1 MVSRYYRLPSLT
13 ALAAFEASARHRSV
27 RRAAEELN
35 VTPGAVSRQ
44 IKALEDELGV
54 PLFDR
59 GQAGFMLTADAETLY
74 AVLAYSFS
82 RTAETVQTIRSGN
95 RAMRV
100 TLACTHAVATYWL
113 MPRMK
118 DFWRRFPEITVDH
131 LISDDARDFRR
142 AEVDLRI
149 RYGFGAWPGEAAT
162 LLMDEAIFP
171 IAGLSFAAQHAGC
184 TAADIPALPLLHVD
198 WVDAEWTTWDELL
211 RRAAIPHGPI
221 AGRRFSTFGVMLQ
234 ACQDDQGLA
243 VGWRRLVGELIE
255 AGRLVP
261 FTDVLI
267 PAPGSYYLAWN
278 LNRPISAATG
288 TLRDW
293 LLELAAQQPK

>member
-1 MVSRYYRLPSLT
+1 MKYRNNILETIGDTPL
-13 ALAAFEASARHRSV
+13 V
-27 RRAAEELN
+27 KLN
-35 VTPGAVSRQ
+35 R
-44 IKALEDELGV
+44 
-54 PLFDR
+54 
-59 GQAGFMLTADAETLY
+59 
-74 AVLAYSFS
+74 
-82 RTAETVQTIRSGN
+82 
-95 RAMRV
+95 
-100 TLACTHAVATYWL
+100 
-113 MPRMK
+113 
-118 DFWRRFPEITVDH
+118 
-131 LISDDARDFRR
+131 
-142 AEVDLRI
+142 
-149 RYGFGAWPGEAAT
+149 
-162 LLMDEAIFP
+162 
-171 IAGLSFAAQHAGC
+171 

-293 LLELAAQQPK
+293 LLEVAAQQPK